1 VEIFDDLEAEYERLD
16 LIFAGFSGA
25 DWAAASDCDGW
36 TVVDVVLHLAQSEET
51 VVATVT
57 GAPAM
62 PGRLA
67 PDRAGMSVD
76 EAMDRWVAAERAGPE
91 VVYPRWQAARRK
103 SVEVLRAAD
112 PDKASVWA
120 SAPLRPATMA
130 TTRLAEHWAHA
141 LDVTVPLGIEY
152 PDTARLRHI
161 ARLAYRTL
169 PYAFEIAGEQP
180 GPVRAEL
187 SGPDGEIW
195 RFGPQDA
202 ESVITGPVGAFCRVG
217 ARRLKPEDSGLT
229 ATGPHG
235 PAALRVL
242 RNYAA

>member
-1 VEIFDDLEAEYERLD
+1 MEIFDDLETEYERLD
-16 LIFAGFSGA
+16 RMFAGLSEA
-25 DWAAASDCDGW
+25 DWASPSACEGW
-36 TVVDVVLHLAQSEET
+36 SVVDVVLHLAQSEET
-51 VVATVT
+51 VCATVT

-62 PGRLA
+62 PGRLE

-76 EAMDRWVAAERAGPE
+76 EAMDRWVEAERAGPE
-91 VVYPRWQAARRK
+91 VVYPRWQAAWHK
-103 SVEVLRAAD
+103 AVEVLRGAD
-112 PDKASVWA
+112 PDKASAWA

-141 LDVTVPLGIEY
+141 LDITGPLGIEY

-169 PYAFEIAGEQP
+169 PYAFQVAGEQP
-180 GPVRAEL
+180 GPVRVEL

-195 RFGPQDA
+195 RYGPDDA
-202 ESVITGPVGAFCRVG
+202 GSVITGPVGAFCRVG